1 MTHHII
7 QLLPPD
13 AQTVITVSN
22 NGDAIRTEYQR
33 INPQCQV
40 ITINEN
46 DRPDIPPNTVDCLAF
61 DGIMPP
67 QLLANCAVWLK
78 PEGQVLV
85 RISNLQYWQQIINL
99 LQGNWETTL
108 THRFS
113 LPEMKQ
119 LFAAAGLRIYE
130 IQTLGSHSPLSPSP
144 PTPLPQGERGEK
156 TKDFGQRATS
166 PSPVLGEGDTGGEG
180 SQTEEFQ
187 RFLQLMAPVVN
198 TLGIDAAAFAT
209 QTGAAEYLIRAIK
222 SPTPPRRLLIQT
234 NMMGSW
240 PVYRIRTLEPD
251 RFSRTIPGVRTVSQV
266 KSADLKVGLPGEE
279 KVFIWQRSILR
290 YPQDISLL
298 KQLLQRDYL
307 IVAETD
313 DDPLYRPEY
322 EQGQFLN
329 FRGCHCVQTST
340 EPLAAYLRQHNP
352 NVAVFPNHLAYLP
365 PWGDGG
371 TRGRGD
377 QGTGGSV
384 GSVGSVGSLGSN
396 LPPSPPSPPSPPHL
410 PPLPHLP
417 PPPRLH
423 ISPSPPPPLSPRLPT
438 GVVTIFF
445 GAFRRESDWEPIM
458 PALNRVL
465 ARFNRGVRVKVI
477 YDRSFWEALE
487 TSEKEFE
494 PLCEYDRYQEILR
507 SCDIALLPLLPT
519 RFNQMKSDLKFLE
532 CSSHGVAVLA
542 SPTVYDQSIIAGE
555 TGLIYRSETEFET
568 MLAQLIADAPLRQRL
583 ATNAYHW
590 VAQNRLLCQHYRDRR
605 DWYLQMR
612 DQLPRLNQE
621 LRSRVPELFDN

>member
-1 MTHHII
+1 MTHQII
-7 QLLPPD
+7 QFLPPD
-13 AQTVITVSN
+13 AEIILTVGN
-22 NGDAIRTEYQR
+22 NAVRTEYQR

-40 ITINEN
+40 IAIDEN
-46 DRPDIPPNTVDCLAF
+46 DNPDIPPNTVDCLAF
-61 DGIMPP
+61 DGIIPP
-67 QLLANCAVWLK
+67 QLLANSAIWLK
-78 PEGQVLV
+78 PNGQVLARV
-85 RISNLQYWQQIINL
+85 PNLQYWQQIVNL
-99 LQGNWETTL
+99 LRGDTIETVEPISAIPPFLRGVRGDLKGVSIESEHLFTL
-108 THRFS
+108 NRIK
-113 LPEMKQ
+113 E

-130 IQTLGSHSPLSPSP
+130 IQTLGS
-144 PTPLPQGERGEK
+144 
-156 TKDFGQRATS
+156 
-166 PSPVLGEGDTGGEG
+166 
-180 SQTEEFQ
+180 QTEEFQ
-187 RFLQLMAPVVN
+187 KFLQLMTPVIN
-198 TLGIDAAAFAT
+198 TLGINAAAFAT

-290 YPQDISLL
+290 YPQDIPLL

-365 PWGDGG
+365 PWGDGEMG
-371 TRGRGD
+371 
-377 QGTGGSV
+377 
-384 GSVGSVGSLGSN
+384 
-396 LPPSPPSPPSPPHL
+396 PHL
-410 PPLPHLP
+410 PK
-417 PPPRLH
+417 
-423 ISPSPPPPLSPRLPT
+423 

-445 GAFRRESDWEPIM
+445 GAFRRESDWAPIM

-465 ARFNRGVRVKVI
+465 ARCKTRVRVKVI

-532 CSSHGVAVLA
+532 CCSHGVAVLA
-542 SPTVYDQSIIAGE
+542 SPTVYDQSIIEGE

-568 MLAQLIADAPLRQRL
+568 MLAQLIADTSLRQRL
-583 ATNAYHW
+583 AINAYHW
-590 VAQNRLLCQHYRDRR
+590 VAQNRLLCQHYRQRR

-621 LRSRVPELFDN
+621 LRSRVPELFD